1 MQQSFYRTQTSGGT
15 YEWKKYDGT
24 RYTYYVANPRFLS
37 YVQNEN
43 ALNYGDSGYSKYD
56 DEGVIILQS
65 RTNYG
70 KISYKTEID
79 LLGSVLRFTGEQ
91 VLDAIVGELDK
102 ITGGVAGIIQ
112 DSIEFGIDLYR
123 QMQSCLFG

>member
-1 MQQSFYRTQTSGGT
+1 MSGKSMTVQDIPIMLCCQS
-15 YEWKKYDGT
+15 E
-24 RYTYYVANPRFLS
+24 S

-79 LLGSVLRFTGEQ
+79 LLGSVLRFAGEQ
-91 VLDAIVGELDK
+91 VLDSLVGELDK
-102 ITGGVAGIIQ
+102 ITGNVAGIIQ

-123 QMQSCLFG
+123 QMRSCLFG